1 MKTISLTINTD
12 TIQIEVPDFCD
23 ILSAGKSK
31 PLPDP
36 AEAVNRSLSN
46 PTGSPP
52 LNHLAR
58 GKKTA
63 VVVVSD
69 STRPV
74 PYKEPDGILAP
85 IIKTL
90 KQSGVSQIEILIAC
104 GTHRPMEQTELKEM
118 LGNSAFQN
126 GVEVINHVATDNSML
141 RIIGRTERTAEVSI
155 NKRYL
160 DADLKIATGL
170 VEPHFMAGFSGGPKA
185 ICPGVSGRAVTYGFH
200 SASMINHEK
209 ATSMSTEG
217 NPCYEESTR
226 IAEMAG
232 VDFIV
237 NVTISSDRKITGV
250 FSGQLQK
257 AHLEAIR
264 HLRKTVSIPLQRLY
278 DIVITPAGAAGVNH
292 YQCAKAAFEACRA
305 LKPGGR
311 IILPADLTDPD
322 AVGNESYK
330 RTQEILAKVGA
341 KSFIEK
347 IHSDG
352 WTFIPDQWQS
362 QMWAKVFLHLEDPKN
377 LFICAAQLQET
388 PDNLIPETNVAAQL
402 AKAPDESSI
411 DFVQRMVQCTIDECI
426 QKSSPEN
433 IAILSDGPYSVPILT
448 KTDH

>member
-12 TIQIEVPDFCD
+12 SIQIEVPDSCD

-36 AEAVNRSLSN
+36 VEAVNRSLSN

-52 LNHLAR
+52 LNHLAK

-69 STRPV
+69 NTRPV

-90 KQSGVSQIEILIAC
+90 KQSGVPQITILIAC

-141 RIIGRTERTAEVSI
+141 RIIGGTERTAEVSI

-170 VEPHFMAGFSGGPKA
+170 VESHFMAGFSGGPKA

-200 SASMINHEK
+200 SASIINHEK
-209 ATSMSTEG
+209 ATSMSTDG

-232 VDFIV
+232 VDFVV
-237 NVTISSDRKITGV
+237 NVTIDSDKKLTGV
-250 FSGQLQK
+250 FSGQLRK
-257 AHLEAIR
+257 AHAESIR
-264 HLRKTVSIPLQRLY
+264 HLRKTVSIPVDHLY
-278 DIVITPAGAAGVNH
+278 DLVITSAGAVGVNH
-292 YQCAKAAFEACRA
+292 YQCAKPAFEACRA

-311 IILPADLTDPD
+311 IILPADLTDLDP
-322 AVGNESYK
+322 VGNQSYK
-330 RTQEILAKVGA
+330 QTQRILVQSGA

-347 IHSDG
+347 ILSDE

-388 PDNLIPETNVAAQL
+388 PDSLIPETNVAAQL
-402 AKAPDESSI
+402 AKAPDESNI
-411 DFVQRMVQCTIDECI
+411 DFVQRMAQRKIDECI
-426 QKSSPEN
+426 LKYSPEN
-433 IAILSDGPYSVPILT
+433 IALLADGPYAIPVLY
-448 KTDH
+448 